1 MLTTVE
7 EAEGHVWEY
16 LNDVQLQS
24 TEFISITGTVENLL
38 MDGWSYAEIID
49 GDADSDINDAIVWLD

>member
-1 MLTTVE
+1 MLTTIE
-7 EAEGHVWEY
+7 EAENYVWEY

-49 GDADSDINDAIVWLD
+49 GDADGDINDAIEWLD